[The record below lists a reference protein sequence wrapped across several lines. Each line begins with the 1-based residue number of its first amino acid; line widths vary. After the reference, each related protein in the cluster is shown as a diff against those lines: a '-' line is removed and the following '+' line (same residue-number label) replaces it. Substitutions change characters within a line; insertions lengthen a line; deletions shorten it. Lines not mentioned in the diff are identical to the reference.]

1 MVSVPWGRT
10 TWMLHHVNDGGA
22 FQVQY
27 ALSPTTKGV
36 RGGLRVAAA
45 MWVALKLE
53 RLGFPLRT
61 RLKWHMSTWAP
72 YRPSPR
78 KMPLGNPLSKST
90 SH

>member
-1 MVSVPWGRT
+1 
-10 TWMLHHVNDGGA
+10 MLHHVNHGGA

-27 ALSPTTKGV
+27 SFNSTTKGV

-53 RLGFPLRT
+53 GLGFPLPT
-61 RLKWHMSTWAP
+61 RPKGNMSTWAP
-72 YRPSPR
+72 YRSSPQ
-78 KMPLGNPLSKST
+78 KMPLGNPLDKPR